1 VDSTTAKPNVEVG
14 DLSKAKLN
22 TGPTTAMAMASYN
35 KACRTRRVL
44 GDMVRNQMR
53 WPRKDTST
61 RAINGSTAP
70 KPLIIT
76 YVVFRITV
84 KCCEQLITIT
94 MYTIKRMAKFDEW
107 LASLRDGVTRIRL
120 TRRLEKVQRGL
131 LGDVAP
137 VGEGVSEMREF
148 FGPGW
153 RMYYVERDGM
163 LIVMLGGGDKS
174 TQSDD
179 IARAIALSR
188 TITE

>member
-1 VDSTTAKPNVEVG
+1 
-14 DLSKAKLN
+14 
-22 TGPTTAMAMASYN
+22 
-35 KACRTRRVL
+35 
-44 GDMVRNQMR
+44 
-53 WPRKDTST
+53 
-61 RAINGSTAP
+61 
-70 KPLIIT
+70 
-76 YVVFRITV
+76 
-84 KCCEQLITIT
+84 
-94 MYTIKRMAKFDEW
+94 MYTIKRMPEFDEW
-107 LASLRDGVTRIRL
+107 LAALRDGMTRIRL
-120 TRRLEKVQRGL
+120 MRRLEKVQRGL

-179 IARAIALSR
+179 IAHAIELSR